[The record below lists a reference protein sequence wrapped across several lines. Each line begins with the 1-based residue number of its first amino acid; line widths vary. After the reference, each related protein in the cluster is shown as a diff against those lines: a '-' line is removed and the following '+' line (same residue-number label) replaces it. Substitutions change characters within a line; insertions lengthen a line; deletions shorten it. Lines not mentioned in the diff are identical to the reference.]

1 MKSPKIA
8 EIVPV
13 SLLDYTKQNAY
24 HMCLAQLVLKNRDYA
39 LFYRDRALE
48 GKYVILDNG
57 AAEGE
62 EMDFEDLLEAY
73 SIVKP
78 SEIILPD
85 VLKDSRKTC
94 EKTIRFYEKQWETT
108 MNYNTMVVPQGKDLG
123 GWINCFVEL
132 ANTIPFTCV
141 GVPKWLGAN
150 GSLDRVKAVEYLSRY
165 NVEVHL
171 LGCNENP
178 SIIKRCHEVNGNV
191 RGCDSAFAYLCDK
204 AEMTSIDE
212 STERPDEVID
222 FLNDTKT
229 SNLRSLMHDFEMCAG
244 VTNNKED

>member
-13 SLLDYTKQNAY
+13 SLLDYTKDNAY
-24 HMCLAQLVLKNRDYA
+24 HMCLAQLVLKNERYA
-39 LFYRDRALE
+39 DFYRARSAE

-62 EMDFEDLLEAY
+62 ELNYEDLLRAY
-73 SIVKP
+73 DIVKP

-85 VLKDSRKTC
+85 VLKDARKTI
-94 EKTIRFYEKQWETT
+94 EKTIYFYEKHWNTV
-108 MNYNTMVVPQGKDLG
+108 MRYKTMVVPQGKDLKE
-123 GWINCFVEL
+123 WISCFEEL

-150 GSLDRVKAVEYLSRY
+150 GSLDRIIAVDYLSRCD
-165 NVEVHL
+165 VEVHL
-171 LGCNENP
+171 LGCNERP
-178 SIIKRCHEVNGNV
+178 GVIKKCREMNGNV

-204 AEMTSIDE
+204 AGLPII
-212 STERPDEVID
+212 TENTKRPDGTID
-222 FLNDTKT
+222 FLNDTVI
-229 SNLRSLMHDFEMCAG
+229 NRLPALMHDFENAVG
-244 VTNNKED
+244 VINNKED